1 MHGHNIRCLKQGI
14 KIHALVAILRMV
26 SGSGIIDHMAGLDV
40 LGAEPMR
47 EDNPLRRIKDS
58 EKLVITPHIAWAAV
72 ETRKRLMDIILHQ
85 VKELFEVKQK

>member
-1 MHGHNIRCLKQGI
+1 
-14 KIHALVAILRMV
+14 
-26 SGSGIIDHMAGLDV
+26 
-40 LGAEPMR
+40 MR